1 MPGNE
6 GQRFEIPV
14 VSLGDI
20 FTTQAQRDA
29 KAVETMQMISIEDIS
44 EFPNHPFRVVED
56 EELGKMADSIREYG
70 VLNPAIVRPKGDA
83 YEMVSG
89 HRRMRACELAG
100 IRDMPC
106 IVRNLS
112 DDEAV
117 ILMVDANIQ
126 RETVSPSEKAFAYK
140 MKLDAIKRQGE
151 RSDLTCSP
159 VDNKLIGKK
168 SIAIVGESSGDSQ
181 ATVHR
186 YIRLTELQPELLQKV
201 DENSLGFR
209 PAVEISYLRKE
220 EQAAL
225 LEAMQLEERTPS
237 LAQAQKMKRFS
248 KEGNLNDAVIHSIM
262 QEDKPNQ
269 QEKLSIPN
277 AKLKPYFKDGTSH
290 QQIQDKIP
298 LMKEKL
304 REVSFSEISLLQQ
317 NQKSKGAK
325 LER

>member
-29 KAVETMQMISIEDIS
+29 KAAETMQMIPIEDIS

-56 EELGKMADSIREYG
+56 EELEKMAESIREYG
-70 VLNPAIVRPKGDA
+70 VLNPAIVRPREGGG
-83 YEMVSG
+83 YVMVSG
-89 HRRMRACELAG
+89 HRRMRACELAWV
-100 IRDMPC
+100 REMPC

-140 MKLDAIKRQGE
+140 MKLEAIKRQGQ
-151 RSDLTCSP
+151 RTDLTSRP
-159 VDNKLIGKK
+159 LVGKLESVENIG
-168 SIAIVGESSGDSQ
+168 EQSGDSGRQ
-181 ATVHR
+181 VQR
-186 YIRLTELQPELLQKV
+186 YVRLTELQPELLQKV

-220 EQAAL
+220 EQSAL

-248 KEGNLNDAVIHSIM
+248 KEGNLNDAVIQSIM

-269 QEKLSIPN
+269 QEKLTIPN

-290 QQIQDKIP
+290 QQMEETILKALEMYRQRQ
-298 LMKEKL
+298 EKK
-304 REVSFSEISLLQQ
+304 RTD
-317 NQKSKGAK
+317 GA
-325 LER
+325 R